1 MALQQKTISAEKRDL
16 ETKLAQ
22 KEAKI
27 RELHNELRSM
37 SERLAEETSKTKMS
51 KFANFKEE
59 TKIIR
64 TFDPGV
70 SLFRPE

>member
-1 MALQQKTISAEKRDL
+1 MQQKTISAEKRDL

-59 TKIIR
+59 TEIIR